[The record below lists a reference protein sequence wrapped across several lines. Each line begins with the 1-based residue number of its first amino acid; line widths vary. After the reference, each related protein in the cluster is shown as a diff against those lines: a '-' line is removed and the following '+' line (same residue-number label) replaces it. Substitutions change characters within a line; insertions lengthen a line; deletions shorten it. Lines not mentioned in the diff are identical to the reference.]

1 MLQPLDAAGQQQ
13 RQRPAH
19 HATQEQCGQQ
29 QQRYVCSCLC
39 AHQHQTD
46 GTSMP
51 CTQCCPTQPVDGSQ
65 CQERLLISSAPFRC
79 GHGHVQDTCSLLGA
93 SKAPLL
99 RMAWLLSSCSAGT
112 RGAGPATGARLQH
125 CHADKNCTSVTAADT
140 RALHPG
146 LTPTCISAR
155 VYTAPCLS

>member
-1 MLQPLDAAGQQQ
+1 MRTAA
-13 RQRPAH
+13 
-19 HATQEQCGQQ
+19 ATI
-29 QQRYVCSCLC
+29 CLFHVC
-39 AHQHQTD
+39 AHTSPGHQTD
-46 GTSMP
+46 GTSIWMP
-51 CTQCCPTQPVDGSQ
+51 CTQCCPTHPVDGSQ

-79 GHGHVQDTCSLLGA
+79 GHGHVQDSCSLLGA

-112 RGAGPATGARLQH
+112 RGAGPTTGARLQH

-155 VYTAPCLS
+155 TLFVVAEGYASAVRTTVAATK